1 MIFVEWEVG
10 SWHAWGQ
17 GTILKR
23 PCRVEEV
30 WWKPLKTL
38 YMIRLLASHTGELEE
53 LRLKNMIY
61 CMIFRD
67 PVTGRWKVGD
77 ERRACISEQYLEVKS

>member
-1 MIFVEWEVG
+1 MG
-10 SWHAWGQ
+10 SRHAWGQ

-38 YMIRLLASHTGELEE
+38 YMIRMLASHIGELEE
-53 LRLKNMIY
+53 LGLKNMIY
-61 CMIFRD
+61 HMVFRGS
-67 PVTGRWKVGD
+67 VTGRWKVGD
-77 ERRACISEQYLEVKS
+77 ERGACISEQYLEVKS